1 MQIKKEMIEAETLS
15 LQERDEH
22 EYWMQKALDLAD
34 KAEELG
40 EVPIGAVI
48 VLDGEIIGE
57 GYNLRETEKRA
68 LAHAEI
74 QAIEAANHHLG
85 AWRLEGATLYV
96 TLEPCPMCAGALINS
111 RIERIVYGA
120 SDIKSG
126 CVGTL
131 MNLPMDTRF
140 NHEAQVIRGIKATEC
155 GDKLSTFFRGLR
167 EKRKKEK
174 VMNKTVDNQS

>member
-1 MQIKKEMIEAETLS
+1 MQKENEIVEVETLP
-15 LQERDEH
+15 LQEKEQH
-22 EYWMQKALDLAD
+22 EYWMQKALELAD
-34 KAEELG
+34 KAESLG

-48 VLDGEIIGE
+48 VFDGKIIGQ

-74 QAIEAANHHLG
+74 QAIEEANQYLG

-111 RIERIVYGA
+111 RVETIVYGA

-126 CVGTL
+126 CAGTL
-131 MNLPMDTRF
+131 MNLPMDSLF
-140 NHEAQVIRGIKATEC
+140 NHEARVIRGIKAKEC
-155 GDKLSTFFRGLR
+155 GDKLSTFSKKLR

-174 VMNKTVDNQS
+174 VMNRIVDK